1 MHSSCCCRHRRHRQQ
16 LLRKAE
22 VTASMIVSG
31 LSGGRTS
38 ARFGGCISWANEK
51 KGVSFILNSSFI
63 PLVILIIA
71 LKLLLLLSLSS
82 TIAWTGGGEG
92 DCYFFGVIGRKVV
105 GSVRVII
112 SSPLSHL
119 ISLISSFLISFLSP
133 PLLSSLSPPLF
144 HIISLFLPL
153 SSHHF

>member
-1 MHSSCCCRHRRHRQQ
+1 M
-16 LLRKAE
+16 
-22 VTASMIVSG
+22 
-31 LSGGRTS
+31 S

-112 SSPLSHL
+112 SSLSSPLSHL

-133 PLLSSLSPPLF
+133 PLLSSLSPPLLSSLSPPLS